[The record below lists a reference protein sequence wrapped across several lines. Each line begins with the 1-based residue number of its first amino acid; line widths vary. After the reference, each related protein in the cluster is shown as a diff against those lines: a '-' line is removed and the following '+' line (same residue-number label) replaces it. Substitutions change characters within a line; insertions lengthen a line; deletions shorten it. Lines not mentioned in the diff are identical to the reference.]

1 MNNQS
6 KNELQFWQNLV
17 NSERDHFSFRR
28 ANDFKRREAYLEMD
42 LSGRGL
48 EIGSGCLSMFEF
60 SNAQEVVAIDPLM
73 EEYKQIYPLD
83 QTSRI
88 KYLLGDGENLS
99 FANHSFDWVA
109 LFNVIDHTPNPEK
122 MIGEIKR
129 VLKKGGVLY
138 FDVNFDDVLSP
149 CHYRLWRIKDVR
161 TLLKDFKLIS
171 EKIVRNDSG
180 SQFNYYGKYE
190 I

>member
-28 ANDFKRREAYLEMD
+28 ANDFKRREAYLEMN

-83 QTSRI
+83 QTGRI

-129 VLKKGGVLY
+129 VLKKGGILY

-149 CHYRLWRIKDVR
+149 CHYRLWRIEDVR